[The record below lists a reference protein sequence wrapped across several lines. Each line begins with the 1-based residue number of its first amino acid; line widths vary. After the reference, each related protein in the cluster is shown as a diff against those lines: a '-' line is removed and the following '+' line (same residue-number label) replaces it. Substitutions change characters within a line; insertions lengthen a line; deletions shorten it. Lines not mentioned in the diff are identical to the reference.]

1 MFKAMASYDTIDE
14 TVREIAAYIIQ
25 NGLRFLDLYYKMCA
39 NGDVEGVLNN
49 NDATLQLAFKC
60 AKEIKKG
67 LSNSKKLDT
76 KFNLDPLDHD
86 KIDLGKFGID
96 SDKGTNLAQIVR
108 ENYTQYKNDPANGD
122 TKPTLAQ
129 LIDRSL
135 AGVETIPESVRV
147 EAWKKKPETG
157 DELPAEISVA
167 QPPAT
172 ELHAAE
178 LPAAELPAAELPA
191 AELPAAEHPAVSAS
205 QNTDQAQAN
214 IAPSGNDDIKQQATA
229 ILNDINSV
237 DSPDP
242 AVANLKN
249 QAKDIHKGIMDGL
262 VTDLG
267 VLTGILTQIQ
277 KYGQP
282 AATEEQVQEQGQ
294 GQVQGPE
301 QVQGQVQGQGP
312 EQVQGQVQGQ
322 GQRSV
327 VTDSPSVN
335 TGDSN
340 QSATHSTVQQD
351 ETDSP
356 QVVDIETDYPDV
368 VEFIRRAQMSKSQGD
383 HLIDMANYALNDPS
397 GDRDTTELAS
407 AVRNFGPSSVDVI
420 YDRLDM
426 INPILGHKV
435 TPYKPTRN
443 IKFSKPTMMQSSRTR
458 SVSTGLVTPEG
469 FGTSINSNIWNKPV
483 ITEFGFP
490 FLNISSEAITLLF
503 KSKGETQQAAY
514 KKFKSMLKTAVK
526 TYGGI
531 WKAIYKAPLDV
542 LKQFANDPGTRCV
555 ANMLKVDGND
565 LLGSDFES
573 TVTVTPIDYYS
584 VDASYNQ
591 PTPVPREYL
600 TSFYTVLDYT
610 QADRATY
617 LQYADGMTANDFV
630 EATSQNNGIP
640 PFYLL
645 VPKSGSFSKCELKPT
660 GVIGSF
666 INLFSSAKNCILL
679 KTYFNKRKGCFLM
692 EKQVADALYADL
704 Q

>member
-1 MFKAMASYDTIDE
+1 MLQAMESYNDIDE

-25 NGLRFLDLYYKMCA
+25 NGSIFQNLYNEMCTTE
-39 NGDVEGVLNN
+39 DVDGVLNN
-49 NDATLQLAFKC
+49 NDDTLQLAFKC
-60 AKEIKKG
+60 GQEIKKG
-67 LSNSKKLDT
+67 LNNSKNLSR
-76 KFNLDPLDHD
+76 FNLDPLTNN
-86 KIDLGKFGID
+86 KIDLGKFGMATN
-96 SDKGTNLAQIVR
+96 KGTDLARIVR
-108 ENYTQYKNDPANGD
+108 DNYAQYKNHTAQGD
-122 TKPTLAQ
+122 AKPTIAQ
-129 LIDRSL
+129 FIDSRL
-135 AGVETIPESVRV
+135 AGAETIPESEKVKAFTPSAP
-147 EAWKKKPETG
+147 EAAAESPA
-157 DELPAEISVA
+157 AEISVA
-167 QPPAT
+167 NPPVAP
-172 ELHAAE
+172 AE
-178 LPAAELPAAELPA
+178 SDQEPQ
-191 AELPAAEHPAVSAS
+191 V
-205 QNTDQAQAN
+205 QAQN
-214 IAPSGNDDIKQQATA
+214 NDDIKQRATE
-229 ILNDINSV
+229 ILNEINQIDDTDNDEV
-237 DSPDP
+237 IL
-242 AVANLKN
+242 LKN
-249 QAKDIHKGIMDGL
+249 QAKRIHQAIMDDL
-262 VTDLG
+262 VTDISG
-267 VLTGILTQIQ
+267 LTETLNNIKALVATENTSEAEPAAQPVA
-277 KYGQP
+277 QP
-282 AATEEQVQEQGQ
+282 AAPVTPTTPTTPATPAAQPAQPATPATPAAQPAAPAAPTPAPV
-294 GQVQGPE
+294 VPE
-301 QVQGQVQGQGP
+301 P
-312 EQVQGQVQGQ
+312 
-322 GQRSV
+322 SSND
-327 VTDSPSVN
+327 TD
-335 TGDSN
+335 
-340 QSATHSTVQQD
+340 
-351 ETDSP
+351 DSP

-383 HLIDMANYALNDPS
+383 HMIEMANYALNDPS
-397 GDRDTTELAS
+397 GDQDTTELAS
-407 AVRNFGPSSVDVI
+407 AVRNFGPNSVDVI

-426 INPILGHKV
+426 INPTLGHKV

-514 KKFKSMLKTAVK
+514 KKFKSMLKAAVK

-555 ANMLKVDGND
+555 ANMLKVDGDD

-573 TVTVTPIDYYS
+573 TVSVTPINYYS
-584 VDASYNQ
+584 VDASYNK

-617 LQYADGMTANDFV
+617 LQYADGMTANEFV

-645 VPKSGSFSKCELKPT
+645 VPKSGSFSKCEMKPT

-666 INLFSSAKNCILL
+666 INLFGSAKNCVLL

>member
-1 MFKAMASYDTIDE
+1 MIYVTQEQMFKAMASYDDIDE

-25 NGLRFLDLYYKMCA
+25 NGLRFLDLYYKMCD

-49 NDATLQLAFKC
+49 NDATLRLAFKC
-60 AKEIKKG
+60 AQKIKQG
-67 LSNSKKLDT
+67 LNNSKNLSR
-76 KFNLDPLDHD
+76 FNLDPLDHD

-96 SDKGTNLAQIVR
+96 SDKGTDLAQIVR
-108 ENYTQYKNDPANGD
+108 ANYTQYKNDPANGG

-135 AGVETIPESVRV
+135 AGAETIPESEKVK
-147 EAWKKKPETG
+147 AWDTGTSGSVGKP
-157 DELPAEISVA
+157 SVA
-167 QPPAT
+167 AEFLVEDPPAT
-172 ELHAAE
+172 E

-191 AELPAAEHPAVSAS
+191 ASTS
-205 QNTDQAQAN
+205 QNTEQAQAN
-214 IAPSGNDDIKQQATA
+214 IAPAGNDNIKQQATA
-229 ILNDINSV
+229 ILDKINEIDATDNNDVSLLKIH
-237 DSPDP
+237 
-242 AVANLKN
+242 ANKIYN
-249 QAKDIHKGIMDGL
+249 DIMDGF

-267 VLTGILTQIQ
+267 ELTETLETIQ
-277 KYGQP
+277 KLVMSENTDEAAVPAPGAPAPRAPAP
-282 AATEEQVQEQGQ
+282 AAPV
-294 GQVQGPE
+294 VNGP
-301 QVQGQVQGQGP
+301 
-312 EQVQGQVQGQ
+312 
-322 GQRSV
+322 
-327 VTDSPSVN
+327 PSVN

-340 QSATHSTVQQD
+340 QSATDTTVQQS

-356 QVVDIETDYPDV
+356 QVVDIERDYPDV

-426 INPILGHKV
+426 INPTLGHKV

-660 GVIGSF
+660 GAIGSF

>member
-1 MFKAMASYDTIDE
+1 MIYVTQEQMFNAMASYDNIDE

-25 NGLRFLDLYYKMCA
+25 NGTKFQGLYDEMCMT
-39 NGDVEGVLNN
+39 GDVEVVLNN
-49 NDATLQLAFKC
+49 NGDILQNAFDYALK
-60 AKEIKKG
+60 IKPG
-67 LSNSKKLDT
+67 LGNSKKLSN
-76 KFNLDPLDHD
+76 KFNLDPLATE

-96 SDKGTNLAQIVR
+96 SNKGTDLTQIVKA
-108 ENYTQYKNDPANGD
+108 NYTQYKNNPANGD
-122 TKPTLAQ
+122 TKPTIAQ
-129 LIDRSL
+129 LIDSSL
-135 AGVETIPESVRV
+135 AGAVTIPES
-147 EAWKKKPETG
+147 EKAKALADASNSKSKP
-157 DELPAEISVA
+157 SVA
-167 QPPAT
+167 PEILVEEPPAGDD
-172 ELHAAE
+172 
-178 LPAAELPAAELPA
+178 
-191 AELPAAEHPAVSAS
+191 
-205 QNTDQAQAN
+205 N
-214 IAPSGNDDIKQQATA
+214 GNGNGNGNGGAGGDDDIKQKATA
-229 ILNDINSV
+229 ILNDINKI

-249 QAKDIHKGIMDGL
+249 QASQIHKDIMDGL
-262 VTDLG
+262 VINLDG
-267 VLTGILTQIQ
+267 LTGILTQIQ
-277 KYGQP
+277 TLVNMENPDDAAP
-282 AATEEQVQEQGQ
+282 APDDAA
-294 GQVQGPE
+294 PE
-301 QVQGQVQGQGP
+301 
-312 EQVQGQVQGQ
+312 
-322 GQRSV
+322 V
-327 VTDSPSVN
+327 VDGAGAGAGAGNGKGNGNKNVHVHEHENENENENENGGGGDIPVGTTLPTNDTD
-335 TGDSN
+335 
-340 QSATHSTVQQD
+340 H
-351 ETDSP
+351 SP

-397 GDRDTTELAS
+397 GDRDTIELAS

-426 INPILGHKV
+426 INPTLGHKV

-630 EATSQNNGIP
+630 EETSQNNGIP